1 MECHI
6 TQMTTEQL
14 LVSTVSTCLSDDNGD
29 DTIKNGVLTIE
40 NDDLILDINY
50 NGDSP

>member
-14 LVSTVSTCLSDDNGD
+14 LVSMTCLSNENSDG
-29 DTIKNGVLTIE
+29 TIKNGVLTIE
-40 NDDLILDINY
+40 NDDLILDINW